1 VVLSLQFA
9 GVWTIVLQT
18 SYRSVLGVL
27 IAAVMQL
34 SSFKVQ
40 AAGKALVTQA
50 VYQLVMLL

>member
-9 GVWTIVLQT
+9 GATTIAQQT
-18 SYRSVLGVL
+18 FYRSVLGVL

-50 VYQLVMLL
+50 V